1 MSSDFYSYLPER
13 AIAKCASLIA
23 GHKVVIHVVRNRKT
37 KHGDFRVQPK
47 RPVSIT
53 INAMENPY
61 RFLLTFLHEWAHYKV
76 FTSYTFRKKPHGKDW
91 KSAFQ
96 QMVAPFL
103 EGDIFPE
110 SLLIPLKKHMQN
122 ARATFDADANLSMA
136 LRAFDPPNNKKCI
149 FELEQG
155 ALFNAQDGRVFS
167 KDAKRRTR
175 FICTCVK
182 TKKQYLFPPFVEVSP
197 L

>member
-76 FTSYTFRKKPHGKDW
+76 FTSYTFRKKPHGKEW

-96 QMVAPFL
+96 QMVATFL

-122 ARATFDADANLSMA
+122 ARATFAADANLSMA

-175 FICTCVK
+175 FVCTCVK

-197 L
+197 I

>member
-1 MSSDFYSYLPER
+1 MSTDFYSYLPER

-76 FTSYTFRKKPHGKDW
+76 FTSYTFRKKPHGKEW

-96 QMVAPFL
+96 QMVATFL

-122 ARATFDADANLSMA
+122 ARATFAADANLSMA

-175 FICTCVK
+175 FVCTCVK

>member
-23 GHKVVIHVVRNRKT
+23 GHKVVIHVVRTRKT

-76 FTSYTFRKKPHGKDW
+76 FTSYTFRKKPHGKEW

-103 EGDIFPE
+103 EGEIFPE
-110 SLLIPLKKHMQN
+110 SLLIPVSYTHL
-122 ARATFDADANLSMA
+122 TL
-136 LRAFDPPNNKKCI
+136 P
-149 FELEQG
+149 
-155 ALFNAQDGRVFS
+155 
-167 KDAKRRTR
+167 
-175 FICTCVK
+175 
-182 TKKQYLFPPFVEVSP
+182 TK
-197 L
+197 

>member
-1 MSSDFYSYLPER
+1 MSSDFYLYLPET
-13 AIAKCASLIA
+13 AIAKCAVLVA
-23 GHKVVIHVVRNRKT
+23 GHKVVIHVVRDRKT

-47 RPVSIT
+47 KPVLIT

-61 RFLLTFLHEWAHYKV
+61 RFLLTFLHEWAHYNV
-76 FTSYTFRKKPHGKDW
+76 FSSFTFRKKPHGKEW

-110 SLLIPLKKHMQN
+110 SLLIPLKHHMQN
-122 ARATFDADANLSMA
+122 AKATFAADANLTMA
-136 LRAFDPPNNKKCI
+136 LREFDPPNNKKCI

-155 ALFNAQDGRVFS
+155 TLFNAQDGRVFS

-175 FICTCVK
+175 FVCTCVK

-197 L
+197 I

>member
-1 MSSDFYSYLPER
+1 MSSDFYLYLPET
-13 AIAKCASLIA
+13 AIAKCAALVA
-23 GHKVVIHVVRNRKT
+23 GHKVVIHVVRDRKT
-37 KHGDFRVQPK
+37 KHGDFRVLPK
-47 RPVSIT
+47 KPVLIT

-76 FTSYTFRKKPHGKDW
+76 FSSFTFRKKPHGKEW

-110 SLLIPLKKHMQN
+110 SLLIPLKQHMQN
-122 ARATFDADANLSMA
+122 AKATFAADANLTMA
-136 LRAFDPPNNKKCI
+136 LREFDPPNNKKCI

-155 ALFNAQDGRVFS
+155 TLFNAQDVRVFS

-175 FICTCVK
+175 FVCTCVK

-197 L
+197 I

>member
-76 FTSYTFRKKPHGKDW
+76 FTSYTFRKKPHGKEW

-122 ARATFDADANLSMA
+122 ARATFAADANLSMA

-175 FICTCVK
+175 FVCTCVK
-182 TKKQYLFPPFVEVSP
+182 TKKQYLFPPFVEVST

>member
-13 AIAKCASLIA
+13 AITKCAALLE
-23 GHKVVIHVVRNRKT
+23 GHKVLIRVVRNRKT

-76 FTSYTFRKKPHGKDW
+76 FSSYTFRKKPHGKEW
-91 KSAFQ
+91 KSIFQ

-103 EGDIFPE
+103 EGEIFPE
-110 SLLIPLKKHMQN
+110 SLLIPLKAHMQN
-122 ARATFDADANLSMA
+122 VKATFAADANLTIA
-136 LRAFDPPNNKKCI
+136 LREFDPTNNKKCI

-175 FICTCVK
+175 FVCTCVK

-197 L
+197 I

>member
-1 MSSDFYSYLPER
+1 MSTDFYSYLPER

-23 GHKVVIHVVRNRKT
+23 GHKVVIHVVRTRKT

-76 FTSYTFRKKPHGKDW
+76 FTSYTFRKKPHGKEW

-122 ARATFDADANLSMA
+122 ARATFAADANLSMA

-175 FICTCVK
+175 FVCTCVK

>member
-76 FTSYTFRKKPHGKDW
+76 FTSYTFRKKPHGKEW

-122 ARATFDADANLSMA
+122 ARATFAADANLSMA
-136 LRAFDPPNNKKCI
+136 LRAFDQPNNKKCI

-175 FICTCVK
+175 FVCTCVK

>member
-76 FTSYTFRKKPHGKDW
+76 FTSYTFRKKPHGKEW

-175 FICTCVK
+175 FVCTCVK

>member
-1 MSSDFYSYLPER
+1 MSSDFYSYLPQR

-23 GHKVVIHVVRNRKT
+23 GHKVVIHVVRTRKT

-76 FTSYTFRKKPHGKDW
+76 FTSYTFRKKPHGKEW

-122 ARATFDADANLSMA
+122 ARATFAADANLSMA

-175 FICTCVK
+175 FVCTCVK

>member
-1 MSSDFYSYLPER
+1 MSSDFYLYLPQR

-76 FTSYTFRKKPHGKDW
+76 FTFYTFRKKPHGKEW
-91 KSAFQ
+91 KSAYQ
-96 QMVAPFL
+96 ELVTPFL

-122 ARATFDADANLSMA
+122 ARATFAADANLSTA
-136 LRAFDPPNNKKCI
+136 LREFDPPNNKKCI

-155 ALFNAQDGRVFS
+155 TLFNAQDGRIFS

>member
-76 FTSYTFRKKPHGKDW
+76 FTSYTFRKKPHGKEW

-122 ARATFDADANLSMA
+122 ARATFAADANLSMA

-175 FICTCVK
+175 FVCTCVK
-182 TKKQYLFPPFVEVSP
+182 TKKQYLFPLFVEVSP

>member
-76 FTSYTFRKKPHGKDW
+76 FTSYTFRKKPHGKEW

>member
-23 GHKVVIHVVRNRKT
+23 GHKVVIHVVRTRKT

-76 FTSYTFRKKPHGKDW
+76 FTSYTFRKKPHGKEW

-122 ARATFDADANLSMA
+122 ARATFAADANLSMA

>member
-1 MSSDFYSYLPER
+1 MSSDFYSYLPEP
-13 AIAKCASLIA
+13 AITKCAALVA

-47 RPVSIT
+47 KPVSIT

-76 FTSYTFRKKPHGKDW
+76 FSSYTFRKKPHGKEW

-122 ARATFDADANLSMA
+122 AKATFAADAKLTMA
-136 LRAFDPPNNKKCI
+136 LREFDPPNNKKCI
-149 FELEQG
+149 FELEPG
-155 ALFNAQDGRVFS
+155 ALFNAQDGRVCS
-167 KDAKRRTR
+167 RDAKRRTR
-175 FICTCVK
+175 FVCTCVK

>member
-23 GHKVVIHVVRNRKT
+23 GHKVVIHVVRTRKT

-76 FTSYTFRKKPHGKDW
+76 FTSYTFRKKPHGKEW

-122 ARATFDADANLSMA
+122 ARATFAADANLSMA

-167 KDAKRRTR
+167 KNAKRRTR
-175 FICTCVK
+175 FVCTCVK

>member
-1 MSSDFYSYLPER
+1 MSTDFYSYLPER
-13 AIAKCASLIA
+13 AITKCAALLE
-23 GHKVVIHVVRNRKT
+23 GHKVLIRVVRNRKT

-76 FTSYTFRKKPHGKDW
+76 FTSYTFRKKPHGKEW

-175 FICTCVK
+175 FVCTCVK

-197 L
+197 I

>member
-76 FTSYTFRKKPHGKDW
+76 FTSYTFRKKPHGKEW

-122 ARATFDADANLSMA
+122 ARATFAADANLSMA
-136 LRAFDPPNNKKCI
+136 LRAFDPPNNKKC
-149 FELEQG
+149 
-155 ALFNAQDGRVFS
+155 
-167 KDAKRRTR
+167 
-175 FICTCVK
+175 
-182 TKKQYLFPPFVEVSP
+182 P
-197 L
+197 

>member
-1 MSSDFYSYLPER
+1 MSTDFYSYLPER

-76 FTSYTFRKKPHGKDW
+76 FTSYTFRKKPHGKEW
-91 KSAFQ
+91 KSAYQ

-175 FICTCVK
+175 FVCTCVK

>member
-1 MSSDFYSYLPER
+1 MSSDFYSYLPEP
-13 AIAKCASLIA
+13 AITKCAALVA

-76 FTSYTFRKKPHGKDW
+76 FTSYTFRKKPHGKEW

-122 ARATFDADANLSMA
+122 ARATFAADANLSMA

-155 ALFNAQDGRVFS
+155 NYDYALSG
-167 KDAKRRTR
+167 KG
-175 FICTCVK
+175 
-182 TKKQYLFPPFVEVSP
+182 
-197 L
+197 

>member
-1 MSSDFYSYLPER
+1 MSTDFFSYLPER

-23 GHKVVIHVVRNRKT
+23 GHKVVIHVVRTRKT

-76 FTSYTFRKKPHGKDW
+76 FTSYTFRKKPHGKEW

-122 ARATFDADANLSMA
+122 ARATFAADANLSMA

-175 FICTCVK
+175 FVCTCVK

>member
-23 GHKVVIHVVRNRKT
+23 GHNVVIHVVRNRKT

-76 FTSYTFRKKPHGKDW
+76 FTSYTFRKKPHGKEW
-91 KSAFQ
+91 KSTFQ

-122 ARATFDADANLSMA
+122 ARATFAADANLSMA

-175 FICTCVK
+175 FVCTCVK

>member
-76 FTSYTFRKKPHGKDW
+76 FTSYTFRMKPHGKEW

-122 ARATFDADANLSMA
+122 ARATFAADANLSMA

-175 FICTCVK
+175 FVCTCVK